1 MLPNAQLPSALLIAL
16 LIALP
21 IHAESKPDAAAKALI
36 DELDLRDSTQ
46 AVRDSPGWQKPQR
59 IAVLL
64 PAGESAASEQMLQS
78 LQQVSDGVE
87 LIAVTARDQLPAAL
101 QDADALLGFCTPE
114 VLQAGKKLRWIQS
127 YSAGVDRCVATAEK
141 HRQDLL
147 LTNMQRVHGP
157 AIAEHVLAMLLSLA
171 RDLPHYQRLQAEATW
186 GQSKRPG
193 MEIRGKTML
202 VVGLGGIGTE
212 IAKRAHALGMRI
224 IATRNSSREGPEFID
239 NVGLADELPLLIK
252 QADVVV
258 NATPLTP
265 ATTGLFDAAIFKA
278 MRPSAYFINI
288 GRGASVVTADLIKA
302 LKQGDLAAAALD
314 VTDPEPLP
322 KDSELWGLPNVLI
335 TPHVSARSDQQ
346 LRRVQTLVRE
356 NLRRYVRGERLLNV
370 VDLKRGY

>member
-1 MLPNAQLPSALLIAL
+1 MLPNAQLQSAMLVAL

-21 IHAESKPDAAAKALI
+21 LYAESKPDAAAQALI
-36 DELDLRDSTQ
+36 DTLDLRESKQ
-46 AVRDSPGWQKPQR
+46 AARDLPGWQKPQR

-64 PAGESAASEQMLQS
+64 PAGKSAASDAMLQS

-87 LIAVTARDQLPAAL
+87 LIAVPGRDQLAVAL
-101 QDADALLGFCTPE
+101 QEADALLGFCTPE

-127 YSAGVDRCVATAEK
+127 YSAGVDRCVASAE
-141 HRQDLL
+141 QQQNLL

-157 AIAEHVLAMLLSLA
+157 AIAEHVLFMLLSLA
-171 RDLPHYQRLQAEATW
+171 RDLPHYQRLQADSSW
-186 GQSKRPG
+186 GQGKRPA
-193 MEIRGKTML
+193 MEIQGKTML

-224 IATRNSSREGPEFID
+224 IATRNSSREGPDFVTQI
-239 NVGLADELPLLIK
+239 GLADELPQLIK
-252 QADVVV
+252 QAGVVV

-278 MRPSAYFINI
+278 MRPDAYFINI
-288 GRGASVVTADLIKA
+288 GRGASVVTADLITA

-322 KDSELWGLPNVLI
+322 KDSELWAMPNVLI
-335 TPHVSARSDQQ
+335 TPHVSSRSDQQ
-346 LRRVQTLVRE
+346 RRRVQTLVRE
-356 NLRRYVRGERLLNV
+356 NLRRYVRGEPMLNV
-370 VDLKRGY
+370 VNLKRGY